1 MDSVERRF
9 RRLSP
14 HIRIYGPP
22 DTLARPAFL
31 IFHGCGGVGAN
42 MDSFA
47 QFVSDLGF
55 RAFIIDSYKARGWSR
70 KWGARLACNGLAF
83 RGHERSGD
91 VLASIWGLSQRYDV
105 DPDQIYLGGWSHGAW
120 AVMDLMTQKLTRFGD
135 ARLRN
140 PNPIFM
146 KGVRGLFL
154 MYPVVFFPAR
164 SVLRDWEFKPR
175 ALAVLTLKD
184 HLATYNMSLSM
195 IKRLRAQ
202 GVNLDTLT
210 VNSTH
215 AFDEEGI
222 DRFGF
227 MRHDPEAVAST
238 KARLKSFL
246 LEEAVLP

>member
-1 MDSVERRF
+1 
-9 RRLSP
+9 
-14 HIRIYGPP
+14 
-22 DTLARPAFL
+22 
-31 IFHGCGGVGAN
+31 
-42 MDSFA
+42 
-47 QFVSDLGF
+47 
-55 RAFIIDSYKARGWSR
+55 
-70 KWGARLACNGLAF
+70 
-83 RGHERSGD
+83 
-91 VLASIWGLSQRYDV
+91 
-105 DPDQIYLGGWSHGAW
+105 
-120 AVMDLMTQKLTRFGD
+120 
-135 ARLRN
+135 
-140 PNPIFM
+140 M

-175 ALAVLTLKD
+175 SLVVLTLKD

-202 GVNLDTLT
+202 GVPVETLT

-238 KARLKSFL
+238 MARLKAFL
-246 LEEAVLP
+246 LEEACLP